1 MKYDQYGQALVTT
14 NDLFDLLYANPGL
27 DITRVPVKDPD
38 QYNQSVRDLSVQ
50 YPLLDRY
57 QEITQSLEEFDAN
70 NQATWHMPKQYQD
83 LDIAEWLIQQ
93 CKTNSE
99 LERVGDE
106 LLMYQ
111 EKQLFP
117 LLCYLKYLVDV
128 MREHNIVWGVG
139 RGSSVSSYVLYLIG
153 VHRINSLQY
162 NLDIREFL
170 RE

>member
-14 NDLFDLLYANPGL
+14 NDLFDLLYADPGL
-27 DITRVPVKDPD
+27 DITRVSVKDPD

-50 YPLLDRY
+50 YPLLERY